1 MKLIYSYTRPSIW
14 NLKKWKSAYI
24 EYLVINIRQKRAMR
38 DLPENE
44 KVQLYATFTSIF
56 DRNENEN
63 ENEM

>member
-1 MKLIYSYTRPSIW
+1 MKL
-14 NLKKWKSAYI
+14 KSNFI
-24 EYLVINIRQKRAMR
+24 AMR

-56 DRNENEN
+56 DRNENEH